1 MVNLKC
7 VSRDGTPILLPQQ
20 AISFLSFFILVW
32 WIWVAQVTYNLRF
45 RQADWLHRISVFLQ
59 LIIFSAL
66 AAFTRDF
73 DITACLWP
81 DQDQTQ
87 ALQNQLLIQA
97 GLNEDDLRALDFR
110 EARLPKL
117 NARGVSMTMALS
129 RLLLLFQYCIGKCFF
144 FY

>member
-1 MVNLKC
+1 
-7 VSRDGTPILLPQQ
+7 
-20 AISFLSFFILVW
+20 LVW
-32 WIWVAQVTYNLRF
+32 WIWVAQVAYNLRF

-73 DITACLWP
+73 DITAGLWP
-81 DQDQTQ
+81 NLDQTQ
-87 ALQNQLLIQA
+87 ALQGQLLLQA
-97 GLNEDDLRALDFR
+97 GLEADDLRALDFR

-129 RLLLLFQYCIGKCFF
+129 RLLLLLQYCIGEWLFF
-144 FY
+144 NIEIECPCKPCLAS